1 MTPLLTINLL
11 RLLFVMFACFVGTQI
26 GDAAHESQLVA
37 HPDAPGTT
45 LGINT
50 ELLGAILGTGFG
62 LVIVL
67 ADRLLKGITLRT
79 FSSATF
85 GLLLGLFF
93 SRLLIASEVLRNT
106 SEDMR
111 WTVGLA
117 VYATFGYIGMM
128 LAIRSNRDEFS
139 LIIPY
144 VRFRQDDVQDAP
156 LLVDTNIII
165 DGRIEEICA
174 TGFLSGSLVVPRFV
188 LEELQ
193 RLADSGDPIKRER
206 GRHGLDTLNQMQ
218 KSSRLSVSIH
228 ESHSEGDMPVDTRLV
243 QLAKML
249 QARLLTNDGN
259 LCKIA
264 RLQGV
269 SVLNL
274 NDLANAL
281 RAAISTGDELE
292 LALVKEGRDAHQA
305 VGYMPDGTMIVV
317 NQARAFLGKTVHVV
331 IAGTLQTTAGR
342 LFFAELKKQ

>member
-1 MTPLLTINLL
+1 M
-11 RLLFVMFACFVGTQI
+11 LFVMFACFVGTQI
-26 GDAAHESQLVA
+26 GGAAYDSQKVA
-37 HPDAPGTT
+37 GLAGTT
-45 LGINT
+45 IGINSQ
-50 ELLGAILGTGFG
+50 LLGAIGGTAFG
-62 LVIVL
+62 LIIVL
-67 ADRLLKGITLRT
+67 GDRLLKGITLRT

-85 GLLLGLFF
+85 GLLLGFFF
-93 SRLLIASEVLRNT
+93 SRLLLASDVLRNSSDT
-106 SEDMR
+106 VQ
-111 WTVGLA
+111 WIVGLT

-144 VRFRQDDVQDAP
+144 VRFRQTAVQDAP

-165 DGRIEEICA
+165 DGRIEEICM

-193 RLADSGDPIKRER
+193 RLADSADPIKRER
-206 GRHGLDTLNQMQ
+206 GRRGLDTLNQMQ
-218 KSSRLSVSIH
+218 KSSSLAVTIHDSVS
-228 ESHSEGDMPVDTRLV
+228 EVTASVDSRLL
-243 QLAKML
+243 QLSTML

-281 RAAISTGDELE
+281 RPSIATGDELE
-292 LALVKEGRDAHQA
+292 IALVKEGRDAHQA
-305 VGYMPDGTMIVV
+305 VGYLPDGTMIVV
-317 NQARAFLGKTVHVV
+317 NHARPHLGETVHVT

-342 LFFAELKKQ
+342 LFFAELKKS

>member
-1 MTPLLTINLL
+1 MTPILTINLL
-11 RLLFVMFACFVGTQI
+11 RALFVIFSCFVGARI
-26 GDAAHESQLVA
+26 GDALYERQVFGAVC
-37 HPDAPGTT
+37 GT
-45 LGINT
+45 I
-50 ELLGAILGTGFG
+50 FG
-62 LVIVL
+62 LTVVL
-67 ADRLLKGITLRT
+67 GDRLLKGISLRT

-93 SRLLIASEVLRNT
+93 SRLLIASNVMRDT
-106 SEDMR
+106 SEEKQWM
-111 WTVGLA
+111 VGLV

-144 VRFRQDDVQDAP
+144 VRFRESAVQDAP

-165 DGRIEEICA
+165 DGRIASICA

-188 LEELQ
+188 LDELQ
-193 RLADSGDPIKRER
+193 RLADSADPIKRER
-206 GRHGLDTLNQMQ
+206 GRRGLDSLNQMQ
-218 KSSRLSVSIH
+218 KSSTFAVTIH
-228 ESHSEGDMPVDTRLV
+228 DSATEGDTPVDTRLV
-243 QLAKML
+243 QVGKML
-249 QARLLTNDGN
+249 QARLLTNDSN

-281 RAAISTGDELE
+281 RPLVSTGDELE
-292 LALVKEGRDAHQA
+292 IALVKEGRDTHQA
-305 VGYMPDGTMIVV
+305 VGYLADGTMIVV
-317 NQARAFLGKTVHVV
+317 NHARPHLGKTMHVV

-342 LFFAELKKQ
+342 LFFAELKQA

>member
-1 MTPLLTINLL
+1 M
-11 RLLFVMFACFVGTQI
+11 LFVMFACFVGTQI
-26 GDAAHESQLVA
+26 GSSAYDVQKDAGL
-37 HPDAPGTT
+37 PGAT
-45 LGINT
+45 LGVNT
-50 ELLGAILGTGFG
+50 ELLGAICGAGFG
-62 LVIVL
+62 LIIVL

-93 SRLLIASEVLRNT
+93 SKLLLASDVLRN
-106 SEDMR
+106 SGENVQ
-111 WTVGLA
+111 WIAGLT

-144 VRFRQDDVQDAP
+144 VRFRQTAVLDAP

-165 DGRIEEICA
+165 DGRIEEICQ
-174 TGFLSGSLVVPRFV
+174 TGFLSGALVVPRFV

-206 GRHGLDTLNQMQ
+206 GRRGLDTLNQMQ
-218 KSSRLSVSIH
+218 KSNSLSVTIH
-228 ESHSEGDMPVDTRLV
+228 DSVSDKETSVDTKLL
-243 QLAKML
+243 QLSTML

-259 LCKIA
+259 LCKIG

-274 NDLANAL
+274 NDLANSL
-281 RAAISTGDELE
+281 RPSISTGDELE
-292 LALVKEGRDAHQA
+292 IALVKEGRDAHQA
-305 VGYMPDGTMIVV
+305 VGYLPDGTMIVV
-317 NQARAFLGKTVHVV
+317 NHARQHLGQTVYVT

-342 LFFAELKKQ
+342 LFFAELKKL

>member
-1 MTPLLTINLL
+1 VTPLLTINLL
-11 RLLFVMFACFVGTQI
+11 RALFVIFACFVGARI
-26 GDAAHESQLVA
+26 GDSFGAQIIGAFA
-37 HPDAPGTT
+37 GT
-45 LGINT
+45 
-50 ELLGAILGTGFG
+50 AFG
-62 LVIVL
+62 LVVVL
-67 ADRLLKGITLRT
+67 ADRLLKGISLRT

-93 SRLLIASEVLRNT
+93 SRLLIASNVLRDT
-106 SEDMR
+106 SDDMQ
-111 WTVGLA
+111 WTVGLI

-144 VRFRQDDVQDAP
+144 VRFRESAVQDAP

-165 DGRIEEICA
+165 DGRIAAICA

-188 LEELQ
+188 LDELQ

-206 GRHGLDTLNQMQ
+206 GRRGLDSLNAMQ
-218 KSSRLSVSIH
+218 KSSAFAVTIH
-228 ESHSEGDMPVDTRLV
+228 DSATEVETSVDTRLV
-243 QLAKML
+243 QLGKML
-249 QARLLTNDGN
+249 QARLLTNDSN

-281 RAAISTGDELE
+281 RPLVATGDELE
-292 LALVKEGRDAHQA
+292 ISLVKEGRDAHQA
-305 VGYMPDGTMIVV
+305 VGYLADGTMIVV
-317 NQARAFLGKTVHVV
+317 NHARQQLGKTVHVV

-342 LFFAELKKQ
+342 LFFAEIKQA